1 MNYKYFLLIYFIF
14 IVSCEHHNS
23 KIVFKEETKVVK
35 KINEVDKK
43 VEKNIVKKIDS
54 ENDNFKKLKVYNN
67 KGFAL
72 IYSENLVKK
81 KIVNKK
87 INENSLI
94 IYIKSLENNTPIK
107 ITNLINGKYIVTKSN
122 NNINY
127 PIFYNSMISEKLA
140 NEILIN
146 SFEPY
151 VKIESLNSNKVIV
164 VNDAKTYDEEKN
176 VANKAPI
183 DTIIIQN
190 IGIANQTKKEKIKK
204 INKVR
209 KNFKYIIKF
218 ADLYFEDSAIMLKER
233 LMNEFNIKNISIKK
247 LSKDNYRVFIG
258 PFNDLGSL
266 KKAYIDMN
274 NIDFEN
280 IEIIKL

>member
-1 MNYKYFLLIYFIF
+1 
-14 IVSCEHHNS
+14 
-23 KIVFKEETKVVK
+23 
-35 KINEVDKK
+35 
-43 VEKNIVKKIDS
+43 
-54 ENDNFKKLKVYNN
+54 
-67 KGFAL
+67 
-72 IYSENLVKK
+72 
-81 KIVNKK
+81 
-87 INENSLI
+87 
-94 IYIKSLENNTPIK
+94 
-107 ITNLINGKYIVTKSN
+107 
-122 NNINY
+122 
-127 PIFYNSMISEKLA
+127 MISEKLA